1 MGKPDNTG
9 KRAVLLFCGLAVL
22 IVLAV
27 FLYIFSRTSLK
38 ALRLGL
44 PMSRDAY
51 AGIMAR
57 TLPALAGMGLC
68 AALVAVMSLAF
79 QTITESRV
87 LTPSMI
93 GFDSVFIATQTILVF
108 VFGASNPWFANATLN
123 YILTT
128 GVMVV
133 VSVTMYGIMLRKNK
147 NNIVFL
153 LLFGLILSG
162 IVRSGVNYIE
172 VLMDPDEFQQVRSAT
187 SVTVNNMNTAI
198 MGITAP
204 LMLLLTVLMLARHRI
219 YDVMSLGEANAV
231 NLGIAYTVELR
242 RNLFFIAAGM
252 SVVTAMI
259 GSLTF
264 LGLIAVNISRELFKT
279 YRHKILFIGSA
290 LTACLVLIAG
300 QALVELLE
308 YAVPV
313 TVIIDLAGCSYMFFL
328 ILRENRV

>member
-1 MGKPDNTG
+1 
-9 KRAVLLFCGLAVL
+9 
-22 IVLAV
+22 
-27 FLYIFSRTSLK
+27 
-38 ALRLGL
+38 
-44 PMSRDAY
+44 
-51 AGIMAR
+51 
-57 TLPALAGMGLC
+57 
-68 AALVAVMSLAF
+68 
-79 QTITESRV
+79 
-87 LTPSMI
+87 
-93 GFDSVFIATQTILVF
+93 
-108 VFGASNPWFANATLN
+108 
-123 YILTT
+123 
-128 GVMVV
+128 MVT
-133 VSVTMYGIMLRKNK
+133 VSVAMYGILLRKNK

-198 MGITAP
+198 IFITAP
-204 LMLLLTVLMLARHRI
+204 LMILLAAVMFARRRV

-231 NLGIAYTVELR
+231 NLGVAYTAELR
-242 RNLFFIAAGM
+242 LNLLLIAAGM

-279 YRHKILFIGSA
+279 YRHGILFASAA
-290 LTACLVLIAG
+290 LTASLILIAG

-313 TVIIDLAGCSYMFFL
+313 TVIIDLGGCSYMFYL